1 MGIAGVTGDELG
13 RRLVAVHRT
22 APLSLSIIRISRH
35 HSIQLLPLNIGH
47 SVHLLMKLLGPFLL
61 VLDYLLARIAVHV
74 RLSVAQAQNL
84 LVRLLI
90 LILCQRV
97 AIIFKLLLRLLIW
110 IQGVFLQFVDVLEVK
125 SLG

>member
-1 MGIAGVTGDELG
+1 
-13 RRLVAVHRT
+13 
-22 APLSLSIIRISRH
+22 
-35 HSIQLLPLNIGH
+35 
-47 SVHLLMKLLGPFLL
+47 MKLLGPFLL